1 MASGCYEPQKKEDF
15 CSKKVGLPFRL
26 RRCITV
32 EVNTQTLAACLGIS
46 QRMVRQL
53 AEDDVVVRTRRGVY
67 DLEHSVQ
74 GYINFKITQAKPKKR
89 EMTLEQV
96 KTEHEFIKMRKTE
109 LTVRTLESK
118 LHKAEDVERFWTTM
132 ASAVKT
138 RLLAIAVKV
147 SPEIAG
153 IEDKAQIQKVIS
165 REVADALNEISEY
178 NPADFV
184 ESLSLEDEIGEENET
199 EE

>member
-1 MASGCYEPQKKEDF
+1 M
-15 CSKKVGLPFRL
+15 
-26 RRCITV
+26 
-32 EVNTQTLAACLGIS
+32 EVNIQTLASCLGIS

-53 AEDDVVVRTRRGVY
+53 VDDNVVVRTRRGVY

-74 GYINFKITQAKPKKR
+74 GYINFKITQAKPKKK

-109 LTVRTLESK
+109 LTVKTLESK
-118 LHKAEDVERFWTTM
+118 LHKAEDVERIWTGM

-138 RLLAIAVKV
+138 RLLAIPIKV

-153 IEDKAQIQKVIS
+153 VEDKAQIQKVIS
-165 REVADALNEISEY
+165 REVADALNEIAEY

-184 ESLSLEDEIGEENET
+184 ESLSLEDETGEENET
-199 EE
+199 EEEYLLS

>member
-1 MASGCYEPQKKEDF
+1 MSGSATPKKIKIFVQKKWDCRF
-15 CSKKVGLPFRL
+15 AL
-26 RRCITV
+26 RRCVTM

-53 AEDDVVVRTRRGVY
+53 VEDDVVVRIRRGVY

-109 LTVRTLESK
+109 LTVRTLESR

-165 REVADALNEISEY
+165 REVADVLNEIAEY

-184 ESLSLEDEIGEENET
+184 EPLLLEDETGEENET